1 MRRLAIGLV
10 GAAALVA
17 AIAFLV
23 GDSRADLDV
32 GAQAGSGGVFT
43 SRTARLRVLV
53 PRGWRATEQPNYP
66 GLLLWMLRG
75 QPPGQMVLTSETFTH
90 ELYCS
95 WPVSCR
101 ATHDSPTAKY
111 ACALRHKLE
120 AQRLRVGTTQAGPK
134 ENELA
139 GLPSLWF
146 EYDDGRRF
154 LRQAIAVTADRAV
167 SLILSAPSND
177 ARASHG
183 RAFEQMLRSLS
194 VLTPAEVRS
203 ETAGS
208 AVPDDAGVA
217 TAGDGAPAQVDA
229 AAPVIDG
236 GVEFQPAP
244 APTISPVGPC
254 EQERK

>member
-1 MRRLAIGLV
+1 MRRVALV
-10 GAAALVA
+10 LVSAAALVA

-66 GLLLWMLRG
+66 GLLLWMLRN
-75 QPPGQMVLTSETFTH
+75 QPPGEMVLTSETFTR

-95 WPVSCR
+95 WPVACR
-101 ATHDSPTAKY
+101 TTHDAPTAKY

-120 AQRLRVGTTQAGPK
+120 AQRLRVGTVQAGPK
-134 ENELA
+134 ENETA
-139 GLPSLWF
+139 GLPSVWF

-183 RAFEQMLRSLS
+183 RAFEQTLRSLS
-194 VLTPAEVRS
+194 VVTPAESRS
-203 ETAGS
+203 ETGS
-208 AVPDDAGVA
+208 AAPGDAGVA
-217 TAGDGAPAQVDA
+217 TAGDGAPPHVDA
-229 AAPVIDG
+229 AAPVASDG

-254 EQERK
+254 P